1 MRKKIFLIL
10 LIGSFFPASSQY
22 DPAAGQPGSKAIS
35 KDSSIFVSWA
45 DTCFVQRGLQNALDS
60 SGALASHGKSEDA
73 IGKADGT
80 VVSLGDGGHALLKFN
95 IPVVDGPGPDFAVFE
110 NAFTDNFLELAFVE
124 VSSDGQRFVRFPS
137 VSLTDTTIQKGAF
150 DPLDPTKIHNL
161 AGKHRLFFGTPFDL
175 AELADSQG
183 LDLMNIQY
191 IRIVDVV
198 GSLNDKLAR
207 FDSRGVK
214 INDPFPTD
222 FESSGFDLDAIGVIH
237 NQQSITNLPE
247 ISENRALV
255 LYPNPANKGE
265 KISIRTN
272 GELSRVVISD
282 MNGRVVNI
290 LNKETV
296 QAGWEMDKAGIFLVS
311 IEYEN
316 GLVEYMKL
324 IVNK

>member
-1 MRKKIFLIL
+1 
-10 LIGSFFPASSQY
+10 
-22 DPAAGQPGSKAIS
+22 
-35 KDSSIFVSWA
+35 
-45 DTCFVQRGLQNALDS
+45 LQNALDS
-60 SGALASHGKSEDA
+60 SGALASHGKPEDA

-80 VVSLGDGGHALLKFN
+80 VVSLGDGGKALLKFN
-95 IPVVDGPGPDFAVFE
+95 VPVVDGPGPDFAVFE

-124 VSSDGQRFVRFPS
+124 VSSDGQRFVRFTS
-137 VSLTDTTIQKGAF
+137 VSLTDTGSQKGPF
-150 DPLDPTKIHNL
+150 DPLDPAKIHNL

-183 LDLMNIQY
+183 LDLTNIQY

-222 FESSGFDLDAIGVIH
+222 FESSGFDLDAVGVIH
-237 NQQSITNLPE
+237 NQQSIANLPV
-247 ISENRALV
+247 ISENKALV

-265 KISIRTN
+265 KIRIRTN
-272 GELSRVVISD
+272 NELTRVVISD
-282 MNGRVVNI
+282 MNGRVI
-290 LNKETV
+290 YTLNKETV
-296 QAGWEMDKAGIFLVS
+296 QTGWEMDKAGVFLIS
-311 IEYEN
+311 IEYET
-316 GLVEYMKL
+316 GLIEYMKL